1 MSEKRKGRFHARDG
15 EYASAHLASGEAE
28 PSEGSRNDENE
39 EDAGTKDV
47 PIRILPLWAWGV
59 VMIIS
64 FLIALWIVSTYF
76 LGPS

>member
-1 MSEKRKGRFHARDG
+1 MSEQKKRRLHARDG
-15 EYASAHLASGEAE
+15 EYVSARGASGEPE
-28 PSEGSRNDENE
+28 PREESRNDESEE
-39 EDAGTKDV
+39 EDTKDV

-76 LGPS
+76 LGSS